1 MIWSYLIHLGYNMW
15 LDREA
20 PELGITGLA
29 AQPYLR
35 FDESLWNE
43 LLPEMVKAG
52 VNMVV
57 IDLGEGVQYASHPEI
72 AVDGSWSVERLQA
85 ELEKLRG
92 MGIEPIPKLNF
103 STTHDAWLG
112 PYSRMVSTP
121 AYYDVC
127 RDLIGEVIEIFDRPR
142 LFHLGMDEETA
153 EHQRHQSYA
162 VMRQFDLWWH
172 DLLFLVKEVEKKG
185 ARAWIW
191 SDYLWHHPD
200 EFFERMPRSVL
211 QSNWYYGD
219 DFNPELGYVKA
230 YLDLEKHG
238 FDQVPTGSNWSCDSN
253 FGGTVE
259 FAKKNTPRER
269 LAGFLQT
276 VWRPTLEEYR
286 QKHLDAI
293 DQLAR
298 AREAFP
304 E

>member
-29 AQPYLR
+29 AQPHLR
-35 FDESLWNE
+35 FDEPLWND
-43 LLPEMVKAG
+43 LLPVMAKAG

-72 AVDGSWSVERLQA
+72 GVDGSWSVEKLQA
-85 ELEKLRG
+85 ELAKLRG

-142 LFHLGMDEETA
+142 YFHLGMDEETA
-153 EHQRHQSYA
+153 EHQRHQQYA

-172 DLLFLVKEVEKKG
+172 DLLFLVREVEKKDV
-185 ARAWIW
+185 RAWIW
-191 SDYLWHHPD
+191 SDYLWHHPE
-200 EFFERMPRSVL
+200 EFFERMPGSVL

-230 YLDLEKHG
+230 YLDLEAHG
-238 FDQVPTGSNWSCDSN
+238 FDQVPTGSNWSCDTN

-259 FAKKNTPRER
+259 FAKKNIPRER

-293 DQLAR
+293 EQLAR
-298 AREAFP
+298 AKAGF
-304 E
+304 